1 MVIHVKL
8 FAVLRDAAGTAALDL
23 DVPSGARAGDVRP
36 MLARRFPGIE
46 QYLPRT
52 ALAVNRDYA
61 SAETELHEGDE
72 VALIPPVSGG

>member
-8 FAVLRDAAGTAALDL
+8 FAVLRDAAGTAALEL
-23 DVPSGARAGDVRP
+23 DVPSGASAGDLRP
-36 MLARRFPGIE
+36 ILASQFPAIGR
-46 QYLPRT
+46 YLSRT
-52 ALAVNRDYA
+52 ALAVNHAYA

>member
-23 DVPSGARAGDVRP
+23 ELPSGSCAGDVRL
-36 MLARRFPGIE
+36 MLASRFPAIE
-46 QYLPRT
+46 RYLSRT

-61 SAETELHEGDE
+61 TAETELHEGDE